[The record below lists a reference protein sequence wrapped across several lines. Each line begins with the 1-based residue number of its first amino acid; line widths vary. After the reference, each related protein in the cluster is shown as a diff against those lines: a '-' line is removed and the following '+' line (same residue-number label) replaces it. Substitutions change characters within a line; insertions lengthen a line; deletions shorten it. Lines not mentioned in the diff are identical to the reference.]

1 MAARRSW
8 SLLPYFLP
16 SLPSS
21 PVPEESHQPLG
32 EFWSCISELTFC
44 VLQVEFYATESA
56 SSIRKQRASVT
67 NMSQREEVVK
77 KCLSELTD
85 VCKELGK
92 VFSVHYF
99 NIFNTATLKR
109 IAGKS

>member
-1 MAARRSW
+1 M
-8 SLLPYFLP
+8 
-16 SLPSS
+16 
-21 PVPEESHQPLG
+21 
-32 EFWSCISELTFC
+32 
-44 VLQVEFYATESA
+44 TESA

-67 NMSQREEVVK
+67 NVSQREEMVK

-92 VFSVHYF
+92 VFGVHYF

-109 IAGKS
+109 IAGNSDPPKPTLKGHHKQTFCSFVLCSKNGGGPSVLAS